1 MNRNVKVWVVG
12 VVLAVLLVGGTY
24 FITSSLVSG
33 QMTQAPQAKPEVWER
48 VAVALE
54 RIATAMEKSAGGS
67 RMMGGMMQG
76 MGQMQGMMGPMQ
88 AMMNDQSKISCAT
101 SWLEKALKLHELHM
115 KDPATTTEESQKEL
129 MDQIK
134 KAHECLTGT
143 QGAMSGMM
151 GQMGSMMQACQQ
163 MMEQM
168 QGMMGGPMVGHTPA
182 ALSEAELMRTSEAA
196 GITVKVTFLNP
207 LLKPEAE
214 KLIFKVA
221 LDTHTVDLS
230 QLDLTKLAVLRTGEG
245 VVVNKGFTW
254 EPESESSHHRAGLL
268 KLDATFEGK
277 PLITKD
283 TKYIELEMKEV
294 GVPSRIFKW
303 TKQEQR

>member
-33 QMTQAPQAKPEVWER
+33 QMTQAPQAKPDVWER

-54 RIATAMEKSAGGS
+54 RIANAMEKSAGGS
-67 RMMGGMMQG
+67 GMMGGMMRG

-151 GQMGSMMQACQQ
+151 GQMGSMMQ
-163 MMEQM
+163 
-168 QGMMGGPMVGHTPA
+168 GMMGGPMVGRTPA

-207 LLKPEAE
+207 LLKPEAG

-230 QLDLTKLAVLRTGEG
+230 RFDLTKLAVLRTSEG

-277 PLITKD
+277 PLITKE
-283 TKYIELEMKEV
+283 TRYIELELKEI
-294 GVPSRIFKW
+294 GVPSRLFKW
-303 TKQEQR
+303 EGDALKGQE